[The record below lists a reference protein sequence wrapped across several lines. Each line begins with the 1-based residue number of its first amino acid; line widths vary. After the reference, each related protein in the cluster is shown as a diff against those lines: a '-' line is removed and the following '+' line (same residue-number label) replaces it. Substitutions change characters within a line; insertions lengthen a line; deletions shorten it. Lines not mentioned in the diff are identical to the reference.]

1 MILANADYLRSV
13 HAGKENP
20 KESWNSL
27 FFVETLS
34 GAPVLTYGF
43 VSILF
48 TQAFLIIT
56 KMLSA
61 GLARPTCQILRAG
74 TFIWLRFFHQKIDM
88 YLYQGS
94 P

>member
-1 MILANADYLRSV
+1 MMLANADYLRSV

-20 KESWNSL
+20 KESWNSF
-27 FFVETLS
+27 FFVETLF

-48 TQAFLIIT
+48 TQAFPIIT
-56 KMLSA
+56 KLLSA

-74 TFIWLRFFHQKIDM
+74 TSIWLKFFLQKIHM
-88 YLYQGS
+88 NLY
-94 P
+94 